1 MILLILLL
9 IVSALC
15 LWTAGKILR
24 NASGPRPAGSAG
36 DSRAAGK
43 QIDDLARSISLFV
56 SELHEASDEILR
68 RLDDREQSLRQV
80 MQEAQGLIV
89 RLEELRRPD
98 TDAFAQV
105 QAGEPPVRQIS
116 YGQGLE
122 QRYREIFSLYD
133 QGVSIADIARTM
145 GMEKGQ
151 VELIFNLRR
160 KM

>member
-15 LWTAGKILR
+15 LWAAGKMLR
-24 NASGPRPAGSAG
+24 NAAGHRPAGGAA
-36 DSRAAGK
+36 DSSAAG
-43 QIDDLARSISLFV
+43 QQLDDLARSISLFV
-56 SELHEASDEILR
+56 SELHKASEEISG
-68 RLDDREQSLRQV
+68 RLDAKEQSLRQA
-80 MQEAQGLIV
+80 MQDAQGLID
-89 RLEELRRPD
+89 RREERRRPG
-98 TDAFAQV
+98 AEALV
-105 QAGEPPVRQIS
+105 PAAYGGEPVRREPQP
-116 YGQGLE
+116 QGLE

-151 VELIFNLRR
+151 VQLIFNLRR